1 MPGPRAESAVA
12 LMPRLRD
19 TPTVAELRIKARDAR
34 AKAEAMAQA
43 ADDLR
48 FLPSDPCAICGG
60 DLGPEATEY
69 GTHPGCLVS
78 VLETHAG
85 CKGALHLLSHL
96 GIDVPPTAA
105 NIWALLWEAYRQRG
119 THTHNAIR
127 HVSYHEVLNR
137 GRDRRE
143 TLMHHNVVRRAA
155 KDADE
160 AERAALAAYDKE
172 EAERDAT
179 QAELDAMDEAIEA
192 TRAAEQL
199 RVATPQAIADAL
211 YPRRTPLGPLTPQEL
226 AAGGVLLVPSNDG
239 MENVLGAASDGSSL
253 IAVRHPPT
261 AVRPKPIK
269 NRLSLWGRDEYLGW
283 VEFIDTDLNKD
294 DAHIFLPSELDGAV
308 NGGYQWV
315 NDRAA
320 ALLAKTG
327 GAAALAALNA
337 ERARTD
343 PLTAADV
350 VAMGAELARAH
361 EQLDPLGARIA
372 AAQAAEQ
379 FDPLRFMSKDGI
391 KLAQVYMDGAVSRD
405 ISVPNDSS
413 EAPTEVTTEPTTKEA
428 PVAND
433 EATFAPSTTTM
444 LTRNMKKAARNTTVK
459 TLNKQL
465 AELVIT
471 MSKDKFPWVNSAE
484 GRAALENVAPLVLHQ
499 LCVRFPNMFPRES
512 AARIAALAELASEH
526 AMTDGMEQL
535 LAHFMPMVQAFIAV
549 ASTALD
555 SMPEDVKAEL
565 DAMKA
570 PALAEPTADGEEAP
584 KRRAKAAAAAAATA
598 TTNKTL

>member
-12 LMPRLRD
+12 LMPRVRD

-34 AKAEAMAQA
+34 ARADAAARA
-43 ADDLR
+43 ADDMV

-60 DLGPEATEY
+60 DLGPEPTSY
-69 GTHPGCLVS
+69 GTHTGCAAR
-78 VLETHAG
+78 VLELHAG
-85 CKGALHLLSHL
+85 CSDILHLLSHL
-96 GIDVPPTAA
+96 GVDAAPTAV
-105 NIWALLWEAYRQRG
+105 NIWALFWETYQVRRLRDVIKYASYSDVVYRAR
-119 THTHNAIR
+119 
-127 HVSYHEVLNR
+127 E
-137 GRDRRE
+137 RRS
-143 TLMHHNVVRRAA
+143 TLAQQNIVRRAA
-155 KDADE
+155 MDAAE
-160 AERAALAAYDKE
+160 AECAAMAAYDKE
-172 EAERDAT
+172 EEERNAT

-226 AAGGVLLVPSNDG
+226 AAGGRVLTPSKDGQELVHGDEG
-239 MENVLGAASDGSSL
+239 I
-253 IAVRHPPT
+253 IAVRHPLT

-269 NRLSLWGRDEYLGW
+269 NRLSLWGRGGYLGW
-283 VEFIDTDLNKD
+283 VEFIDSDLNKD
-294 DAHIFLPSELDGAV
+294 DAHIFMPSELDGAV

-315 NDRAA
+315 NNCAA
-320 ALLAKTG
+320 ELLAKTG

-337 ERARTD
+337 DRARTD
-343 PLTAADV
+343 PL
-350 VAMGAELARAH
+350 GAELARAH
-361 EQLDPLGARIA
+361 ERLDPLGARIA
-372 AAQAAEQ
+372 AARAAEQ
-379 FDPLRFMSKDGI
+379 LDPIGFINMMDGI
-391 KLAQVYMDGAVSRD
+391 KLFQQLSNADGVISRD
-405 ISVPNDSS
+405 ISIPNDSS
-413 EAPTEVTTEPTTKEA
+413 EAPITEPTTKEA

-433 EATFAPSTTTM
+433 ESTPAPSTTAM

-598 TTNKTL
+598 TNKTL